1 MTTMSFGRALFALG
15 LLGLGVQNLILA
27 DLVPELQ
34 PFATNSAARAPLA
47 ALLGS
52 ALFAAGVALLANFRV
67 RFVAAL
73 LAALFALWLFGFFVP
88 ALIARPLSVGT
99 WVGAGEI
106 LSFAG
111 TSAVLAAAA
120 PHESHLTARWNACLQ
135 RHAAPGRIGF
145 ALALPLF
152 GAVHFLYTDFLA
164 GMIPAW
170 IAGAVAWVQVTGA
183 ARIAAGIAL
192 FVPALARAAATLIG
206 LMYGAWLLLLHLPRL
221 AAQPENRA
229 EWTLACIALAL
240 CGGAWL
246 IAVMSAQPGGTS
258 GNESIA
264 GSRR

>member
-1 MTTMSFGRALFALG
+1 MTTTSFGRVLFALG
-15 LLGLGVQNLILA
+15 LLGLGAQNLILA

-34 PFATNSAARAPLA
+34 PFATDSAARAPLA

-52 ALFAAGVALLANFRV
+52 VLFAAAVALLANFRV
-67 RFVAAL
+67 RLVAAL
-73 LAALFALWLFGFFVP
+73 LAALFALWLLGFFVP
-88 ALIARPLSVGT
+88 ALIARPGIPT
-99 WVGAGEI
+99 WVGAGEL

-120 PHESHLTARWNACLQ
+120 PHEPHLTVRSNARLQ
-135 RHAAPGRIGF
+135 RQAALGRICF

-152 GAVHFLYTDFLA
+152 GTVHFLYTDFLA

-170 IAGAVAWVQVTGA
+170 IAGAVAWVQITGA

-221 AAQPENRA
+221 AAQPANRA

-246 IAVMSAQPGGTS
+246 IAVTSAHLAGTS
-258 GNESIA
+258 STESIA